1 MKRLALAVA
10 AIAALASLTS
20 CSDDSGSDDSAP
32 KASTSASES
41 TSASASASEEPSEEP
56 TEDTSTGDPERFA
69 TAYAQVSALFTE
81 LNATQPD
88 VQPTSTEEANTAAG
102 LDDTTA
108 LVFADYSV
116 LPDNTGGSLCL
127 LSAET
132 GTYIAVS
139 YADTVGEV
147 DLGDG
152 ECSYD
157 TTAALVVGD
166 IAADT
171 WTLGAE
177 YMGAAL
183 PSGVFGS

>member
-1 MKRLALAVA
+1 LKRLALAVA
-10 AIAALASLTS
+10 ALAALATLTS
-20 CSDDSGSDDSAP
+20 CSDDSSSDDSTP
-32 KASTSASES
+32 KSTPSVSESESASDTES
-41 TSASASASEEPSEEP
+41 EAAAEEP
-56 TEDTSTGDPERFA
+56 TEDATTGDPERFA

-81 LNATQPD
+81 LNASQPD
-88 VQPTSTEEANTAAG
+88 TQPTSTEEANTAAG
-102 LDDTTA
+102 LDDTTP

-116 LPDNTGGSLCL
+116 LPDDTGGSLCL
-127 LSAET
+127 LSADT

-139 YADTVGEV
+139 YSGTEGEV

-157 TTAALVVGD
+157 TGNALVVGD
-166 IAADT
+166 VATDT

-177 YMGAAL
+177 YMADSL